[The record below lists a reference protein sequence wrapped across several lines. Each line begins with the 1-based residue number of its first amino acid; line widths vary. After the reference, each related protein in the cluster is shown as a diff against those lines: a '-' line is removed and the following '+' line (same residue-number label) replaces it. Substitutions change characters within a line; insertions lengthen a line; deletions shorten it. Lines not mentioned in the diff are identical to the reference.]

1 MATPQSAGSLA
12 QRSLRLI
19 GSFKEVPADSAATR
33 KEAAQ
38 QQLPCHSWKNLKTK
52 QQTPSP
58 PSALTKKGVILTLL
72 TLDAC
77 FQAKT

>member
-1 MATPQSAGSLA
+1 MATPQSASSYA
-12 QRSLRLI
+12 QRFLHLI
-19 GSFKEVPADSAATR
+19 GSFKQVSADSTATR

-38 QQLPCHSWKNLKTK
+38 QQSPCHKSFKTK

-58 PSALTKKGVILTLL
+58 PSALTKKGVTPTLL

>member
-19 GSFKEVPADSAATR
+19 GSFKQVPADLTATR

-38 QQLPCHSWKNLKTK
+38 QQLPCHSRKNFKTK
-52 QQTPSP
+52 QQTPPSP
-58 PSALTKKGVILTLL
+58 SSALTKN
-72 TLDAC
+72 
-77 FQAKT
+77 F

>member
-19 GSFKEVPADSAATR
+19 GSFKQVPADSTATR

-38 QQLPCHSWKNLKTK
+38 QQLPCHKSFKTK
-52 QQTPSP
+52 VLNKVMPW
-58 PSALTKKGVILTLL
+58 V
-72 TLDAC
+72 
-77 FQAKT
+77 

>member
-19 GSFKEVPADSAATR
+19 GSFKQVPADLTAIR

-38 QQLPCHSWKNLKTK
+38 QQLPCHIWKNFKTK

-58 PSALTKKGVILTLL
+58 PSALTKKGVTPTLL
-72 TLDAC
+72 TLDPC

>member
-19 GSFKEVPADSAATR
+19 GSFKQVPADLTATR

-38 QQLPCHSWKNLKTK
+38 QQLPCHSRKNFKTK
-52 QQTPSP
+52 QQTRSP
-58 PSALTKKGVILTLL
+58 PSALTKKGVTPTLL